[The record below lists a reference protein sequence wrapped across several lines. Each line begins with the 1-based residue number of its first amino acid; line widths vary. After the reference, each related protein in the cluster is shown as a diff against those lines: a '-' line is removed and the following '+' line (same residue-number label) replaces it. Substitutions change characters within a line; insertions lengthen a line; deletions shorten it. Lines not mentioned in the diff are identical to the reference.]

1 MFPPTA
7 LKPKDFP
14 EIPPRPPTGCPSRK
28 EGTPP
33 ESASDLEQE
42 ECYPQRAMTAQ
53 VADLGSL
60 GGVSRINSAK
70 IVDGFDGL
78 VLMIKTLGCIC
89 AIFEAGFF
97 YFVFRERA
105 GRM

>member
-33 ESASDLEQE
+33 ESASDLEHE

-60 GGVSRINSAK
+60 GGVSRINSTK
-70 IVDGFDGL
+70 IVDGFEIE
-78 VLMIKTLGCIC
+78 VLITNKLNCKIYPRG
-89 AIFEAGFF
+89 
-97 YFVFRERA
+97 V
-105 GRM
+105 